1 MAYWLDLP
9 KELNLI
15 YNFPHLS
22 ASEVLVDDSVVVPL
36 DEIQFDECMNY
47 IESIVAILD
56 RKTKTLQHK
65 AMGLVK
71 VQWQHQKGSEYTWE
85 PDEEVREQYLEL
97 FAIEDFEDEVWFKWE
112 RVVKHV
118 LGMS

>member
-47 IESIVAILD
+47 IEWPINIMERRAKVFRNKKVAL
-56 RKTKTLQHK
+56 LK
-65 AMGLVK
+65 A
-71 VQWQHQKGSEYTWE
+71 
-85 PDEEVREQYLEL
+85 
-97 FAIEDFEDEVWFKWE
+97 
-112 RVVKHV
+112 
-118 LGMS
+118 

>member
-47 IESIVAILD
+47 IE
-56 RKTKTLQHK
+56 
-65 AMGLVK
+65 
-71 VQWQHQKGSEYTWE
+71 
-85 PDEEVREQYLEL
+85 
-97 FAIEDFEDEVWFKWE
+97 
-112 RVVKHV
+112 
-118 LGMS
+118 